1 MMNMH
6 QSALLGIYNYI
17 YLFFYIFKYESK
29 ERSIYL
35 FFFIIIGYFQYNSF
49 KSKDK
54 SLPLYM
60 FYHSY
65 NSLPNLRRN
74 NYFLRG

>member
-1 MMNMH
+1 MN
-6 QSALLGIYNYI
+6 Q
-17 YLFFYIFKYESK
+17 KK
-29 ERSIYL
+29 EVYL

>member
-1 MMNMH
+1 MN
-6 QSALLGIYNYI
+6 QKKEVYI
-17 YLFFYIFKYESK
+17 YL
-29 ERSIYL
+29 
-35 FFFIIIGYFQYNSF
+35 FFIIIGYFQYNSF